1 MSKESKV
8 LVVTGASQGLGE
20 GFVKAYR
27 ARGWRVVGNSRSIKP
42 SGDPDYITVPGD
54 VGDPAIARKVVETA
68 IKEFGRVDTLI
79 NNAGIWRP
87 GAIEGISEE
96 LFRRVMA
103 TNLDSVFFAT
113 QAAVPAMKKQ
123 GGGHI
128 VQITTSLVEHALTTV
143 PAVLASLS
151 KGACVAAT
159 RGLAMELAPS
169 NIRVNALS
177 LGIIRTPL
185 HEEAS
190 LEAKKG
196 FSPLNRYGEVA
207 DVVRALLYLEDSDF
221 VTGEISYID
230 GGRTAGH
237 KTYHTGSGNQERIFR

>member
-27 ARGWRVVGNSRSIKP
+27 DRGWRVVGNSRSIKP
-42 SGDPDYITVPGD
+42 SNDPDYITVSGD
-54 VGDPAIARKVVETA
+54 IGEPAIAKKLVQTA
-68 IKEFGRVDTLI
+68 LDRFGRVDTLI

-87 GAIEGISEE
+87 GPIENIPEE
-96 LFRRVMA
+96 LYRRVMA
-103 TNLDSVFFAT
+103 TNVDSVFFAT
-113 QAAVPAMKKQ
+113 QVAVPAMKKQ
-123 GGGHI
+123 GSGHI
-128 VQITTSLVEHALTTV
+128 IQVTTSLVEHALTTV

-159 RGLAMELAPS
+159 RGLAMELAQA
-169 NIRVNALS
+169 NIRVNAVS

-185 HEEAS
+185 HEAES
-190 LEAKKG
+190 LEGKKS
-196 FSPLNRYGEVA
+196 FAPLNRYGEVS
-207 DVVRALLYLEDSDF
+207 DVVRAVLYLEDSDF

-237 KTYHTGSGNQERIFR
+237 

>member
-1 MSKESKV
+1 MSTQNKERKV

-27 ARGWRVVGNSRSIKP
+27 ERGWRVVGNSRTIKP
-42 SGDPDYITVPGD
+42 SNDPDYITIPGD

-68 IKEFGRVDTLI
+68 INDFGRVDTLI

-87 GAIEGISEE
+87 GPIEKISEE
-96 LFRRVMA
+96 LYRRVMA

-113 QAAVPAMKKQ
+113 QVAVPAMKKQ
-123 GGGHI
+123 GSGHI
-128 VQITTSLVEHALTTV
+128 IQVTTSLVEHALTTV

-159 RGLAMELAPS
+159 RGLAMELAPA
-169 NIRVNALS
+169 NIRVNAVS

-185 HEEAS
+185 HEPDS
-190 LEAKKG
+190 LEGKKS
-196 FSPLNRYGEVA
+196 FAPFDRYGEVS
-207 DVVRALLYLEDSDF
+207 DVVRAVLYLEDSDF

-237 KTYHTGSGNQERIFR
+237 

>member
-1 MSKESKV
+1 MSTDRKV

-27 ARGWRVVGNSRSIKP
+27 ERGWRVVGNSRSIKP

-54 VGDPAIARKVVETA
+54 AGEPEIAREVVETA
-68 IKEFGRVDTLI
+68 LDRFGRVDTLI

-87 GAIEGISEE
+87 GPIETISEE
-96 LFRRVMA
+96 LYRRVMA
-103 TNLDSVFFAT
+103 TNVDSVFFAT
-113 QAAVPAMKKQ
+113 QAAVSAMKKQ

-128 VQITTSLVEHALTTV
+128 ILSVLTSLVEHALQDV

-151 KGACVAAT
+151 KGACAAAT
-159 RGLAMELAPS
+159 RGLAMELASS
-169 NIRVNALS
+169 NIRVNAVS

-185 HEEAS
+185 HEPDS

-196 FSPLNRYGEVA
+196 FAPLNRYGEVS
-207 DVVRALLYLEDSDF
+207 DVVRAVLYLEDSDF
-221 VTGEISYID
+221 VTGEISYVD

-237 KTYHTGSGNQERIFR
+237 

>member
-1 MSKESKV
+1 MARIF
-8 LVVTGASQGLGE
+8 VTGSSQGLGV

-27 ARGWRVVGNSRSIKP
+27 ERGWRVVGNARDIKP
-42 SGDPDYITVPGD
+42 SADPDYITVPGD
-54 VGDPAIARKVVETA
+54 IGDPAIAKKVVQTA
-68 IKEFGRVDTLI
+68 LDRFGRVDTLI

-87 GAIEGISEE
+87 GRIESVSEE
-96 LFRRVMA
+96 LYRRVMA

-128 VQITTSLVEHALTTV
+128 VQISTSLVEHALQNV

-159 RGLAMELAPS
+159 RGLAMELASS
-169 NIRVNALS
+169 NIRVNAIS
-177 LGIIRTPL
+177 LGIVLTPL
-185 HEEAS
+185 HAGSNPEDLKS
-190 LEAKKG
+190 
-196 FSPLNRYGEVA
+196 FSPLHRNGKIE
-207 DVVRALLYLEDSDF
+207 DVVRAMNYLEDADY
-221 VTGEISYID
+221 VTGEIHYVD

-237 KTYHTGSGNQERIFR
+237 

>member
-1 MSKESKV
+1 MSTQNKERKV

-27 ARGWRVVGNSRSIKP
+27 ERGWRVVGNSRTIKP
-42 SGDPDYITVPGD
+42 SNDPDYITIPGD

-68 IKEFGRVDTLI
+68 INDFGRVDTLI

-87 GAIEGISEE
+87 GPIEKISEE
-96 LFRRVMA
+96 LYRRVMA
-103 TNLDSVFFAT
+103 TNLDSVFFAS
-113 QAAVPAMKKQ
+113 QVAVPAMKKQ
-123 GGGHI
+123 GSGHI
-128 VQITTSLVEHALTTV
+128 IQVTTSLVEHALTTV

-159 RGLAMELAPS
+159 RGLAMELAPA
-169 NIRVNALS
+169 NIRVNAVS

-185 HEEAS
+185 HEPDS
-190 LEAKKG
+190 LEGKKS
-196 FSPLNRYGEVA
+196 FAPFDRYGEVS
-207 DVVRALLYLEDSDF
+207 DVVRAVLYLEDSDF

-237 KTYHTGSGNQERIFR
+237 

>member
-1 MSKESKV
+1 MSTQNKERKV

-27 ARGWRVVGNSRSIKP
+27 ERGWRVVGNSRTIKP
-42 SGDPDYITVPGD
+42 SNDPDYITIPGD

-68 IKEFGRVDTLI
+68 INDFGRVDTLI

-87 GAIEGISEE
+87 GPIEKISEE
-96 LFRRVMA
+96 LYRRVMA
-103 TNLDSVFFAT
+103 TNLDSVFFAS
-113 QAAVPAMKKQ
+113 QVAVPAMKKQ
-123 GGGHI
+123 GSGHI
-128 VQITTSLVEHALTTV
+128 IQVTTSLVEHALTTV

-159 RGLAMELAPS
+159 RGLAMELAPA
-169 NIRVNALS
+169 NIRVNAVS

-185 HEEAS
+185 HEPDS
-190 LEAKKG
+190 LEGKKS
-196 FSPLNRYGEVA
+196 FAPLNRYGEIS
-207 DVVRALLYLEDSDF
+207 DVVRAVLYLEDSDF

-237 KTYHTGSGNQERIFR
+237 

>member
-1 MSKESKV
+1 MDADRKV
-8 LVVTGASQGLGE
+8 LVVTGSSQGLGE

-27 ARGWRVVGNSRSIKP
+27 ARGWRVVGNAREIGP
-42 SGDPDYITVPGD
+42 SSDPDYITVPGD
-54 VGDPAIARKVVETA
+54 IGEPTIARKVVDTA
-68 IKEFGRVDTLI
+68 LDRFGRIDTLI

-87 GAIEGISEE
+87 GPIEMISEE
-96 LFRRVMA
+96 LYRSVMR
-103 TNLDSVFFAT
+103 TNVDSVFFAT

-128 VQITTSLVEHALTTV
+128 ILSVLTSLVEHALQSV

-151 KGACVAAT
+151 KGACAAAT
-159 RGLAMELAPS
+159 RGLAMELASS
-169 NIRVNALS
+169 NIRVNAVS

-185 HEEAS
+185 HETNT

-196 FSPLNRYGEVA
+196 FAPLNRYGEVS
-207 DVVRALLYLEDSDF
+207 DVVRAVLYLEDSDF
-221 VTGEISYID
+221 VTGEISYVD

-237 KTYHTGSGNQERIFR
+237 